1 MKTALSWSSGKDS
14 AWTLHTLRQQGVEV
28 SVLLTT
34 VNETFG
40 RVAMHAVRRELLEA
54 QAEAAGIPLMV
65 IDLPWPCSNE
75 VYEARMA
82 VAVEQLVTDGFAQV
96 AFGDLCLQDVREYRE
111 KRLEGT
117 GLKPIFPLW
126 DIPTDV
132 LANRMLQGG
141 VKTCITCIDP
151 RKLPAN
157 VAGRIWNKD
166 LIAEF
171 PAGTDPCGE
180 NGEFHTF
187 VFDGPMFER
196 PIEIAIGEVVERDGF
211 VFADVLL
218 QENAI
223 EITE

>member
-1 MKTALSWSSGKDS
+1 M
-14 AWTLHTLRQQGVEV
+14 
-28 SVLLTT
+28 LLTT

-54 QAEAAGIPLMV
+54 QARAVGIPLMV

-82 VAVEQLVTDGFAQV
+82 IAIEQLVTDGFEQI
-96 AFGDLCLQDVREYRE
+96 AFGDLFLRDIREYRE

-126 DIPTDV
+126 DVPTDV

-151 RKLPAN
+151 RKLPSSI
-157 VAGRIWNKD
+157 AGRIWDND

-187 VFDGPMFER
+187 VFDGPMFNR
-196 PIEIAIGEVVERDGF
+196 PLEIAMGETMERDGF
-211 VFADVLL
+211 VFTDVLS
-218 QENAI
+218 QKDVI
-223 EITE
+223 GIK